1 MDAAL
6 WGLNGVFVSAQAL
19 IYTALLIWPPGIDL
33 RSTLDRFELWQ
44 GSGILA
50 MQVFFAV
57 PLMCGLIWRLRSHR
71 QAMILVSMSFLATA
85 VLGAA
90 AWLEMGMI
98 SGAVRDGIN
107 EPDLLRGLAL
117 LRWGEFATAL
127 AAAIALRLAWVAR
140 SL

>member
-6 WGLNGVFVSAQAL
+6 WGLNGVFVSAQLL
-19 IYTALLIWPPGIDL
+19 IYSALLIWPPGIDL
-33 RSTLDRFELWQ
+33 RSTIDRFELWQ

-57 PLMCGLIWRLRSHR
+57 PLMSALIWRTHVHR
-71 QAMILVSMSFLATA
+71 QTMILISLSFLATA

-98 SGAVRDGIN
+98 SGAVRDAVN
-107 EPDLLRGLAL
+107 ERDLLRGLAL

>member
-19 IYTALLIWPPGIDL
+19 IYSALLIWPPGIDL
-33 RSTLDRFELWQ
+33 RATIDRFELWQ

-57 PLMCGLIWRLRSHR
+57 PLMSALIWRTRAHR
-71 QAMILVSMSFLATA
+71 QAMLLISLSFLATA

-98 SGAVRDGIN
+98 SGAVRDAVN
-107 EPDLLRGLAL
+107 ERDLLRGLAL
-117 LRWGEFATAL
+117 LRWGEFATGL
-127 AAAIALRLAWVAR
+127 AGAITLRLAWVAR

>member
-19 IYTALLIWPPGIDL
+19 IYTALLVWPPGIDL
-33 RSTLDRFELWQ
+33 RSAIDRFELWQ

-57 PLMCGLIWRLRSHR
+57 PLMSALIWQTRAHR
-71 QAMILVSMSFLATA
+71 QTMFLVSLSFLATGL
-85 VLGAA
+85 LGAA

-107 EPDLLRGLAL
+107 EPDLLRGVAL

-127 AAAIALRLAWVAR
+127 AAAITLRLAWVAR